1 MIFYGDGP
9 PPMAGAAVGQVVV
22 CVGADGAVSGCIW
35 NGKAWMFSYG
45 AVRRDTFPE
54 LYAAIAN
61 AYGDGGDGEFVL
73 PDLRSVT
80 PINNDPDRE
89 NDR

>member
-9 PPMAGAAVGQVVV
+9 PPMTGAAVGQIVV
-22 CVGADGAVSGCIW
+22 CVGADGTGSGWIW
-35 NGKAWMFSYG
+35 NGEAWMFSYG
-45 AVRRDTFPE
+45 AVRRARFPA
-54 LYAAIAN
+54 LYAAIGTT
-61 AYGDGGDGEFVL
+61 YGEGGDGEFVL

-80 PINNDPDRE
+80 PINHDPDRE